1 MSVNFQTLAPII
13 GAFMTTGGLIFQV
26 GKQSER
32 LDTIG
37 LKVEAQE
44 KKDIF
49 NNEKICEIY
58 NKMNILKNDV
68 SNIKEDINEIKSYI
82 RNKK

>member
-1 MSVNFQTLAPII
+1 MSVNFTQLAPII
-13 GAFMTTGGLIFQV
+13 GACMTTGGLIFQV

-32 LDTIG
+32 LDSLG
-37 LKVEAQE
+37 FKVEAQE

-58 NKMNILKNDV
+58 NKINILQNDV
-68 SNIKEDINEIKSYI
+68 SNIKEDINDIKSYI

>member
-26 GKQSER
+26 GKQTER

-44 KKDIF
+44 KKYIF

-58 NKMNILKNDV
+58 NKMNILQNDV
-68 SNIKEDINEIKSYI
+68 TNIKEDINEIKSYI

>member
-1 MSVNFQTLAPII
+1 MSVNFTQLAPII
-13 GAFMTTGGLIFQV
+13 GAFVTTGGILFQI
-26 GKQSER
+26 GKQAEK

-37 LKVEAQE
+37 IKVEAQE

-58 NKMNILKNDV
+58 NKVNILQNDV

-82 RNKK
+82 RNRK

>member
-44 KKDIF
+44 KKNIF

-58 NKMNILKNDV
+58 NKMNILQNDV

>member
-1 MSVNFQTLAPII
+1 MSVNFTQLAPII
-13 GAFMTTGGLIFQV
+13 GAFVTTGGILFQI
-26 GKQSER
+26 GKQAEK

-37 LKVEAQE
+37 IKVEAQE

-58 NKMNILKNDV
+58 NKVNILQNDI

>member
-13 GAFMTTGGLIFQV
+13 GACMTTGGLIFQV
-26 GKQSER
+26 GKQSEK
-32 LDTIG
+32 LDSLG

-58 NKMNILKNDV
+58 NKINILQNDV

>member
-58 NKMNILKNDV
+58 NKMNILQNDV
-68 SNIKEDINEIKSYI
+68 SNIKEDINDIKSYI

>member
-26 GKQSER
+26 GKQAEK
-32 LDTIG
+32 LDSLG

-58 NKMNILKNDV
+58 NKINILQNDV

>member
-1 MSVNFQTLAPII
+1 MSVNFTQLAPII
-13 GAFMTTGGLIFQV
+13 GAFVTTGGILFQI
-26 GKQSER
+26 GKQSEK

-37 LKVEAQE
+37 VKVEAQE

-58 NKMNILKNDV
+58 NKVNILQNDI

-82 RNKK
+82 RNRK